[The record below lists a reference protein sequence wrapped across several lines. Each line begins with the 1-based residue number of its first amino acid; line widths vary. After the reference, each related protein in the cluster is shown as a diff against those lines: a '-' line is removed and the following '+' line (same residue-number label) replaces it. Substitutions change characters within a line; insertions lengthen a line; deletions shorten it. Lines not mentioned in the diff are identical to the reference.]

1 MLLLTPG
8 CCNEYCVSLTLCERR
23 SYRST
28 PLPPSVIPLTFFHA
42 LDTASTLPARAKA
55 SLFAKP
61 CPATGVSSCHRLGG
75 GPSPDIAV
83 LYISSMLMH
92 GTELETLRRHVQI
105 HQCCG
110 HVNPAWKSIALVT
123 LYTCVPFFA

>member
-23 SYRST
+23 SYTST

-42 LDTASTLPARAKA
+42 LDTASALPARAKA

-75 GPSPDIAV
+75 GPNPAIAV
-83 LYISSMLMH
+83 VRLSSVLMYRIDF
-92 GTELETLRRHVQI
+92 ENLRSHVQI
-105 HQCCG
+105 HQCCS
-110 HVNPAWKSIALVT
+110 HVAPAWKSIATFT
-123 LYTCVPFFA
+123 L